1 MKHNFNTQR
10 SSYTFLFEMLW
21 VCGFF
26 AICAGIFALLFV
38 KADELSRKAN
48 DLTYAIT
55 LSQNTMETLFSQSP
69 LPTSTYYTKDWE
81 PTSNKGSNAYAK
93 VETTSEVKNQFMT
106 ITVQVIKIKDNS
118 LIYELSGS
126 HSLLLSTQEGD
137 AS

>member
-1 MKHNFNTQR
+1 MKHDFTPQR
-10 SSYTFLFEMLW
+10 SSYAFLFEMLW

-38 KADELSRKAN
+38 KAHEISRRSN

-55 LSQNTMETLFSQSP
+55 LSQNTIEILFSQSS
-69 LPTSTYYTKDWE
+69 LPTSTYYTKDWK
-81 PTSNKGSNAYAK
+81 PTPNKDSNAYAK
-93 VETTSEVKNQFMT
+93 VEATSEVNNQFIT
-106 ITVQVIKIKDNS
+106 VTVQVIKVKDNS